1 LELSLQYRN
10 QQFAKIH
17 YNNIK
22 NIQGAGMKLIM
33 GIISFLFFFSIVY
46 AEDIKLSYRGGVYH
60 TPVTLNNS
68 VRLEFVVDS
77 GAASVYMPDDVFRT
91 LIRTGTISKADILG
105 TGKSET
111 ASGEIIEDLRV
122 NIRELKIGS
131 QRIYNVKASV
141 GGENASL
148 LLGQSALEK
157 LEPWSLNTRKKI
169 LTIKSRS
176 SGNYSYEDYTTPSS
190 TTDRQILTFIDD
202 YISRGNSR
210 DLKGVMD
217 LYANRVNYFRADN
230 VSKDFIYK
238 DKKKYYK
245 RWPSMQVEFIKIN
258 NIERYGNE
266 RTVTYTI
273 LFDVYNYA
281 KRKGIRGK
289 AINTVILKNIN
300 GSLKIIS
307 DKQKVLS
314 RQKY

>member
-1 LELSLQYRN
+1 MNL
-10 QQFAKIH
+10 F
-17 YNNIK
+17 IK
-22 NIQGAGMKLIM
+22 
-33 GIISFLFFFSIVY
+33 IISFLFLCSIVY
-46 AEDIKLSYRGGVYH
+46 AEDIPLSYRGGVYH

-105 TGKSET
+105 SGKSET
-111 ASGEIIEDLRV
+111 ASGEIIDDIRI

-131 QRIYNVKASV
+131 QRIYNVRGSV
-141 GGENASL
+141 GGKNASL

-157 LEPWSLNTRKKI
+157 LEPWSLNTRNKT

-176 SGNYSYEDYTTPSS
+176 TSNYSYEDYATPNS
-190 TTDRQILTFIDD
+190 TTDREISTFIDD

-210 DLKGVMD
+210 DLKGVMA
-217 LYANRVNYFRADN
+217 LYANRANYFRAGK

-238 DKKKYYK
+238 DKRKYYK

-258 NIERYGNE
+258 NIERYGDE
-266 RTVTYTI
+266 RKVTYTI
-273 LFDVYNYA
+273 FFDVYNYA
-281 KRKGIRGK
+281 KKKGIRGK

-300 GSLKIIS
+300 GFLKIIS
-307 DKQKVLS
+307 DKQKVLN